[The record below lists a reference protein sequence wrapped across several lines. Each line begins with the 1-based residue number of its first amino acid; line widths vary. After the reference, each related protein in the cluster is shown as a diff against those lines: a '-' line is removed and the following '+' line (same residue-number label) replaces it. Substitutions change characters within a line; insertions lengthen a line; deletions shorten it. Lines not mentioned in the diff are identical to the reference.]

1 MLPSNPNKPKI
12 NPRQMVKEKQ
22 EDELYSLICST
33 GYIPDEGNF
42 SDFCQSL
49 LSGFALL
56 GCGEPGAGKT
66 VFSDALYEACNLD
79 YYTVSGRDELR
90 QEELLCAWDKDEQE
104 SFMREVHAIVQSQS
118 ETERAGA
125 LESAR
130 QQRWTKRFLILGE
143 VAAAYSK
150 AQESEFPT
158 LLRLDEADKFG
169 ASVEDAL
176 LSPLATGKIYVERL
190 AEGFVGCTN
199 PEFLPI
205 VISTSND
212 SRHELSLPFRDRH
225 LHTFFATPNL
235 TKELEILRAR
245 CPEIKAANLSNA
257 LKLLDAIRSVAGISH
272 YPSVRTG
279 IQLVTDTAPP
289 VKAAFPP
296 VYLRRDIQK
305 AVVYRK
311 PDVLRFSDMQIFASS
326 FTQVSVARSRTD
338 RHTNSKKSVK
348 GNRVKTQAGM
358 AVSLNNISSQ
368 TDVNSVSDKQ
378 EPNSGAF
385 AETDA
390 ALEEIG
396 LQMMGS
402 DSPNANQENV
412 LALANDTSADKSS
425 EGFMKQKLKTFLK
438 AEKPKVNIGEDEDLQ
453 DYFDSEVVL
462 QAKPPI
468 GSDEGAEFKR
478 EVTLSRKFALTA
490 RTKAVEESK
499 INQKGKMQDEFNTP
513 LALRVL

>member
-1 MLPSNPNKPKI
+1 MLPSNSDKTKI
-12 NPRQMVKEKQ
+12 NPRQMVKDGRA
-22 EDELYSLICST
+22 DELYSLICST
-33 GYIPDEGNF
+33 GYIPETGNF

-90 QEELLCAWDKDEQE
+90 QEELLCAWDEREQE
-104 SFMREVHAIVQSQS
+104 SFMREVRAIVQSQP
-118 ETERAGA
+118 EAERVSA

-130 QQRWTKRFLILGE
+130 NQRWTKRFLILGE

-199 PEFLPI
+199 PDFLPI

-225 LHTFFATPNL
+225 LHTYFATPNL

-245 CPEIKAANLSNA
+245 CPEIKSANLSNA

-279 IQLVTDTAPP
+279 IQLARAFERDDVTEINETNVPIYFTYFA
-289 VKAAFPP
+289 KN
-296 VYLRRDIQK
+296 RRDAEYLKKQLPYLLSCVQNFHPQIDGSLVELDEKWAKYWGKQ
-305 AVVYRK
+305 
-311 PDVLRFSDMQIFASS
+311 PNLDDFFGETNLSDAPVAADLSDLLNSS
-326 FTQVSVARSRTD
+326 FQ
-338 RHTNSKKSVK
+338 
-348 GNRVKTQAGM
+348 
-358 AVSLNNISSQ
+358 NIFP
-368 TDVNSVSDKQ
+368 VNSV
-378 EPNSGAF
+378 
-385 AETDA
+385 
-390 ALEEIG
+390 I
-396 LQMMGS
+396 
-402 DSPNANQENV
+402 
-412 LALANDTSADKSS
+412 
-425 EGFMKQKLKTFLK
+425 
-438 AEKPKVNIGEDEDLQ
+438 
-453 DYFDSEVVL
+453 
-462 QAKPPI
+462 
-468 GSDEGAEFKR
+468 
-478 EVTLSRKFALTA
+478 
-490 RTKAVEESK
+490 
-499 INQKGKMQDEFNTP
+499 
-513 LALRVL
+513 

>member
-1 MLPSNPNKPKI
+1 MLPSNPDKPKI
-12 NPRQMVKEKQ
+12 NPRQMVKDRRA
-22 EDELYSLICST
+22 DELYSLICST
-33 GYIPDEGNF
+33 GYIPDKGNF

-79 YYTVSGRDELR
+79 YYTVSGRDELK

-104 SFMREVHAIVQSQS
+104 SFMRDVRLSVESLTEV
-118 ETERAGA
+118 ERTDV

-150 AQESEFPT
+150 AQESGFPT

-199 PEFLPI
+199 PDFLPI

-225 LHTFFATPNL
+225 LHTYFATPNL

-245 CPEIKAANLSNA
+245 CPEIRAANLSNA

-272 YPSVRTG
+272 FPSIRTG
-279 IQLVTDTAPP
+279 IQLARAFERDDVTEINETNVPIYFTYFA
-289 VKAAFPP
+289 KN
-296 VYLRRDIQK
+296 RRDAEYLKKQLPYLLSCVQTFHPQIDALLVEGDEKWAKYWGKQGML
-305 AVVYRK
+305 
-311 PDVLRFSDMQIFASS
+311 DGFLGETNLSDAPIDLDF
-326 FTQVSVARSRTD
+326 
-338 RHTNSKKSVK
+338 
-348 GNRVKTQAGM
+348 
-358 AVSLNNISSQ
+358 L
-368 TDVNSVSDKQ
+368 
-378 EPNSGAF
+378 
-385 AETDA
+385 
-390 ALEEIG
+390 
-396 LQMMGS
+396 
-402 DSPNANQENV
+402 
-412 LALANDTSADKSS
+412 DKSS
-425 EGFMKQKLKTFLK
+425 GFYQNSF
-438 AEKPKVNIGEDEDLQ
+438 P
-453 DYFDSEVVL
+453 
-462 QAKPPI
+462 
-468 GSDEGAEFKR
+468 
-478 EVTLSRKFALTA
+478 
-490 RTKAVEESK
+490 
-499 INQKGKMQDEFNTP
+499 FNS
-513 LALRVL
+513 VI